1 MSTIAFAFFL
11 GWILLGFAVVG
22 VVACASLVSGRRP
35 GE

>member
-1 MSTIAFAFFL
+1 MTAFIIL
-11 GWILLGFAVVG
+11 GWIALGCAVVG

>member
-1 MSTIAFAFFL
+1 MTAAIVI
-11 GWILLGFAVVG
+11 GWIVLAIAVVG

>member
-1 MSTIAFAFFL
+1 MTAAIVI
-11 GWILLGFAVVG
+11 GWIVLAFAVVG